1 MLYMASLPKGH
12 DFVVYME
19 FEGGLYKQLEVNLLS
34 KVNGSIGKGAA
45 SIHMQSHTRV
55 W

>member
-1 MLYMASLPKGH
+1 MASLSKGH
-12 DFVVYME
+12 VVCM
-19 FEGGLYKQLEVNLLS
+19 EGGLYKQLEVNLLS